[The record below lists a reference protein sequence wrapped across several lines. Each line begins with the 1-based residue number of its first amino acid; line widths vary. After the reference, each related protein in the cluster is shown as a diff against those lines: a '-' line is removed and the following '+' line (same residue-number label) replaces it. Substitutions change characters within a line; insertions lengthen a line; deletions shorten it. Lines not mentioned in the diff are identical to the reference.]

1 MTKGPINLAIS
12 RRSLLTGLAAT
23 AAATVAAGS
32 AALPRS
38 AVKTWDMSTDV
49 LVIGSGSAGVC
60 AAIEARQAGAEVML
74 IESLSQ
80 FGGSSAM

>member
-1 MTKGPINLAIS
+1 MTKRPVNAGLS

-49 LVIGSGSAGVC
+49 
-60 AAIEARQAGAEVML
+60 
-74 IESLSQ
+74 
-80 FGGSSAM
+80 